1 LSAWLKHQR
10 HMQRVINFVFVHVF
24 RYIILGLDSN
34 SMISVLNVYLLN
46 PVHKTNEETRIPVL
60 KKNYKLSIIAFY
72 QFPG

>member
-1 LSAWLKHQR
+1 
-10 HMQRVINFVFVHVF
+10 
-24 RYIILGLDSN
+24 
-34 SMISVLNVYLLN
+34 MISVLNVYLLN